1 MRCTST
7 IQRGKMFKGKTVVTA
22 EGRGV
27 GAPRRGHGDWGPR
40 QGLLLH
46 MGGGCK
52 ETSIMWS
59 HTPLTWRCGHFSTVL
74 QLEVSAL
81 NVAEPCSIKLCPAES
96 IFLYP
101 TSTM

>member
-1 MRCTST
+1 MET
-7 IQRGKMFKGKTVVTA
+7 RGPGK
-22 EGRGV
+22 
-27 GAPRRGHGDWGPR
+27 D
-40 QGLLLH
+40 LLLH

-81 NVAEPCSIKLCPAES
+81 NVAEPCSIKLPCREHIPLSAS
-96 IFLYP
+96 LCILLSLFQMRNFYV
-101 TSTM
+101 S